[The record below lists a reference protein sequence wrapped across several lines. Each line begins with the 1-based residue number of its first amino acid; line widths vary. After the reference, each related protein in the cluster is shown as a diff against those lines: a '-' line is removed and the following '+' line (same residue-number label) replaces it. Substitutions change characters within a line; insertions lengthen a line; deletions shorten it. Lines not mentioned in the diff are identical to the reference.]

1 MKKGTAILQT
11 QKEYLIS
18 NFRETIDR
26 QISRYDSYQK
36 RGRDKRKEI
45 KKKKHRLFNCIIV

>member
-18 NFRETIDR
+18 NFRETIDK

-45 KKKKHRLFNCIIV
+45 KKKKHR